1 MEIKS
6 YTIIELN
13 PTFIETS
20 NSTMELLTE
29 VMRSFLMLR
38 TMNTS
43 DDQIVDKVA
52 SILFEDHFDLTALF
66 ASLS

>member
-1 MEIKS
+1 MGIS
-6 YTIIELN
+6 PTI
-13 PTFIETS
+13 FETS
-20 NSTMELLTE
+20 NNQMELLTE
-29 VMRSFLMLR
+29 EMRSFLVLR

-66 ASLS
+66 ASSNLQ